1 MVWMMR
7 NTVIFFIL
15 IFTAAPAAAFA
26 QDPLETLR
34 QGIERGISVLEDP
47 RFEDASRKPE
57 QQQLLR
63 ELMQQYFDFRE
74 FSRNVLGRYW
84 KKFSPPQKDEF
95 VRVFSEF
102 LGKLYL
108 GRLQDRYNQER
119 VNYLDQQLVGRSR
132 ALVKVEVLWRSV
144 KVPVE
149 LRMTKRSGQWRVYDL
164 SILGIDA
171 VSNYRAQFKSI
182 LGHETPL
189 QIIGRIKDKIAE
201 LDAKS

>member
-108 GRLQDRYNQER
+108 GRLQDRYNRER

-182 LGHETPL
+182 LGHETPQ
-189 QIIGRIKDKIAE
+189 QIIGRIKDKIAD